1 MSQQAFIQALEETL
15 ELPAGTLN
23 ERSDFKAS
31 PAWDSLAALSIIV
44 LVEDHFKKSI
54 DASVL
59 KRSNTVGELLA
70 TIAAR

>member
-1 MSQQAFIQALEETL
+1 MSQQAFIQAVEETL
-15 ELPAGTLN
+15 ELPPGTLH
-23 ERSDFKAS
+23 EDSDFKAS

-59 KRSNTVGELLA
+59 KSSSTFGELLA
-70 TIAAR
+70 KIAAR